1 MSLRTVVA
9 SGGAGALTLALAFGA
24 CGDGPSEATRPDAAT
39 GGADAADVLVWGG
52 SGGLGG
58 GGGSG
63 GTSGGG
69 AAGAGGDPALAPE
82 HAWLA
87 DPNIW
92 SPVPG
97 TEFTHPYCKVFEA
110 AGDKLAFPTLDWQ
123 GCGDGCSVADLV
135 QGLGEGA
142 WYGVGSTHRVQGET
156 RALLAIDQG
165 VKGTHAY
172 SVRRLLDLTSGASVA
187 AVQRRIS
194 DVKKTSCG
202 FGNGRESA
210 RSNVFF
216 GGTPS
221 RILTATAP
229 LGPGEWTWS
238 LPARFRSE
246 LPAGLVEW
254 DVDEPPG
261 AVFDTGKGGVWALL
275 DPKKNEWTTL
285 EAPSNARRG
294 SGEGNLAAWTDYP
307 TSTSER
313 LRGWAPDGKGV
324 RTLLDPVPFETC
336 TVALTSTTIVGHAMA
351 GNGGCEGSSGAPK
364 SWFWT
369 APRVYSASGVKPVE
383 GPPFPGLFF
392 SRTGSFIRAWGD
404 HAAVQLG
411 ELSAPGV
418 VTNVS
423 LFVMRPS
430 TQKLWRVDP
439 RPGFA
444 LHSDGWTLTE
454 THLYLAEKEASD
466 TDPWIS
472 KRIVRLELA
481 KLDTL
486 GQPLN

>member
-9 SGGAGALTLALAFGA
+9 SGGAGALALAWAFGA
-24 CGDGPSEATRPDAAT
+24 CADRASDARPDAAT

-52 SGGLGG
+52 SGGLSG

-69 AAGAGGDPALAPE
+69 AAGAGGDPGLPPA

-156 RALLAIDQG
+156 RAFLTIEQVA
-165 VKGTHAY
+165 KGTDVY
-172 SVRRLLDLTSGASVA
+172 SVRRVLDVASGASNA
-187 AVQRRIS
+187 AVQLRIS

-210 RSNVFF
+210 RANAFF
-216 GGTPS
+216 GGEPS
-221 RILTATAP
+221 HEIWAIAP
-229 LGPGEWTWS
+229 YDAAPWVWSQPGKPQS
-238 LPARFRSE
+238 S
-246 LPAGLVEW
+246 LPAGLVQF
-254 DVDEPPG
+254 DVDSNA
-261 AVFDTGKGGVWALL
+261 AVFKTGKGGVWALL

-285 EAPSNARRG
+285 EAPSSSHNG
-294 SGEGNLAAWTDYP
+294 SGEGDLAAWTDYP

-369 APRVYSASGVKPVE
+369 APRAYSASAVKPVE
-383 GPPFPGLFF
+383 GPPFPGSFF

-411 ELSAPGV
+411 ELSGPGV

-423 LFVMRPS
+423 IFVMRLS

-454 THLYLAEKEASD
+454 THLYLAEKEASN
-466 TDPWIS
+466 TDPWLS
-472 KRIVRLELA
+472 KRVVRLDLA